1 MAGRT
6 MAGRAMARWILS
18 AARIVAACALGAM
31 GVGCAVG
38 AGPGAT
44 HDDLHDGDDTG
55 IEETEAY
62 GLFDADPTDSARED
76 TGSPSEASPP
86 VEVGADAA
94 PIDTAPIDA
103 GPPDRCAA
111 KSDGAYCATRFSG
124 SGLDVHDLV
133 HCVAGKTSSVD
144 SCVAGCFD
152 GATGADK
159 CHADP
164 CVTASIGGPYCGQST
179 QYGFG
184 GGITDWLYDCESGKT
199 KSSTPCAAGCI
210 VEPPGTSDKCR

>member
-1 MAGRT
+1 MAK
-6 MAGRAMARWILS
+6 WILS
-18 AARIVAACALGAM
+18 AARIVAACGLGVM
-31 GVGCAVG
+31 GAGCAVG

-55 IEETEAY
+55 VEETGAY
-62 GLFDADPTDSARED
+62 GLFDADPTDSARDD
-76 TGSPSEASPP
+76 TGVGGTHDAPDDASAEAAPP
-86 VEVGADAA
+86 VEVGSDVA
-94 PIDTAPIDA
+94 PVDTAPVDT

-111 KSDGAYCATRFSG
+111 KTDGAYCATRFSG

-133 HCVAGKTSSVD
+133 HCAGGKTSSVD
-144 SCVAGCFD
+144 GCVAGCVD
-152 GATGADK
+152 GATGADE

-164 CVTASIGGPYCGQST
+164 CVTATLGGPYCGQST